1 MRYLYTLFILLIV
14 SSTYGQENPNSL
26 SLEEAVKIGLKN
38 NPLIKAAEENISA
51 SKARHLS
58 GTSLPQP
65 EIGFD
70 DQWIPSTS
78 KAGITGE
85 KTLSI
90 SQSFEFPTVYFLKGD
105 KFTKAEKI
113 AFYKLN
119 SVQRSVISQIKL
131 SYYKILVKQYLI
143 KSAEENLKIS
153 EDFYKKAEI
162 RLNVGEGTNLEK
174 LTAKV
179 QFSEARIKLDAI
191 KIELSSA
198 FAELNNSIGINNQ
211 QSNSTFNL
219 SDSLTFIDYKIDIQQ
234 LNKIIDETNP
244 DIKIAELNSEI
255 SNIEKSIAW
264 QSLFPNF
271 DLAYFSQSRE
281 GSNFNGFSAKFSIPL
296 WFMFDQTGKVDE
308 AKANQAISN
317 AELQSLRNELTMKLQ
332 TTVNNYEN
340 NIKQVKLY
348 IDEIIPQAEEIFTT
362 ASKSYDAGEITYLEY
377 LQAKQTLVSSRF
389 NYVNVLS
396 DHFQSL
402 FAIEDI
408 IGQNIIIN

>member
-1 MRYLYTLFILLIV
+1 MKYLYTLFILLIV

-70 DQWIPSTS
+70 DQWIPSIS

-113 AFYKLN
+113 ALYKLN
-119 SVQRSVISQIKL
+119 SVQRSVISQIKS

-219 SDSLTFIDYKIDIQQ
+219 SDSLTFIDYKIDTQQ

-255 SNIEKSIAW
+255 STIEKSIAW

-271 DLAYFSQSRE
+271 DLAYFRQSRE

-308 AKANQAISN
+308 AKANIAISN
-317 AELQSLRNELTMKLQ
+317 AELQSLRNELAMKLQ
-332 TTVNNYEN
+332 TSVNNYEN

>member
-211 QSNSTFNL
+211 QNNSTLNL
-219 SDSLTFIDYKIDIQQ
+219 SDSLTFIDYKIDTQQ

-255 SNIEKSIAW
+255 STIEKSIAW

-296 WFMFDQTGKVDE
+296 WFMFDQTGKVNE